1 MFRAHARVGRV
12 GFAAL
17 LRGGSCDGG
26 SRGGVLLDP
35 RGRLDGPTGR
45 CGTQERPRR
54 RLLLVAHLARYLG
67 RALCRPV
74 WPDLS
79 WLNTTAEPLPGR
91 SNVHATLIST
101 FASCTLL
108 HLIHNESI

>member
-79 WLNTTAEPLPGR
+79 PGLTPQLSR
-91 SNVHATLIST
+91 SLADPTSMQPSSAPSRAARFFT
-101 FASCTLL
+101 
-108 HLIHNESI
+108 